1 MPSHGSELVGP
12 DGSHYQ
18 NDAATTA
25 VPVLARA
32 AAELRDELKLVPGAH
47 VERKRFA
54 VAVHYRNVPRER
66 VAEVIAATHRHGR
79 RDDLRITNG
88 RKVVELRPNIDW
100 NKGTALA
107 WISDRIKHSGRVVPI
122 YIGDDLT
129 DEDASDAIRFDGIAI
144 VVRHDEDGDRRSAA
158 QFSLESPQQV
168 SELAQLGIRV
178 ADLRSAHVCR
188 GMGSHVRRL

>member
-12 DGSHYQ
+12 EGSHYQ

-32 AAELRDELKLVPGAH
+32 AAELRDESKLVPGAH
-47 VERKRFA
+47 VEHKRFA

-79 RDDLRITNG
+79 RHDLRITNG

-122 YIGDDLT
+122 YIGDVLT
-129 DEDASDAIRFDGIAI
+129 D
-144 VVRHDEDGDRRSAA
+144 
-158 QFSLESPQQV
+158 
-168 SELAQLGIRV
+168 
-178 ADLRSAHVCR
+178 
-188 GMGSHVRRL
+188 